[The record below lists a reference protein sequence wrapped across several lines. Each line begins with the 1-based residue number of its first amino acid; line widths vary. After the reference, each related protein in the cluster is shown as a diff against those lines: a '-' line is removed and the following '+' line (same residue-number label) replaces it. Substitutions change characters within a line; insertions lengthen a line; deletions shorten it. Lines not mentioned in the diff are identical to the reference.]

1 MRSLAP
7 TLNTSS
13 FLRGT
18 SSLIFKAG
26 SAPRVGRARLVA
38 TMSSSAYKTVV
49 LGGGNSAGYAAWE
62 WVKRGGGEG
71 LAIIGDEPVRHEL
84 NSYAGQWKVF
94 VGGCAS
100 DWMLRRAYQTER
112 PHKCN
117 ATGLLL

>member
-38 TMSSSAYKTVV
+38 TMSSTAYKTVV

-62 WVKRGGGEG
+62 WVKREGGEG
-71 LAIIGDEPVRHEL
+71 LAIIGDEPVRHKLSFRMILEGTL
-84 NSYAGQWKVF
+84 WR
-94 VGGCAS
+94 
-100 DWMLRRAYQTER
+100 LR
-112 PHKCN
+112 KCME
-117 ATGLLL
+117 AVKCL

>member
-18 SSLIFKAG
+18 SSLILKAG
-26 SAPRVGRARLVA
+26 SAPRVGRVRLVA

-62 WVKRGGGEG
+62 WVKRDGGPG
-71 LAIIGDEPVRHEL
+71 LAIIGDEPVRQKQRL
-84 NSYAGQWKVF
+84 
-94 VGGCAS
+94 
-100 DWMLRRAYQTER
+100 MLG
-112 PHKCN
+112 
-117 ATGLLL
+117 TGSVE